1 MRYVDFDDGM
11 YCTGFRLYEDD
22 GQMFADA
29 PTEAIAREIVD
40 AVKLLRSTKAIAAAK
55 PQNQPF
61 KKGG

>member
-1 MRYVDFDDGM
+1 MKYVDFDDGM

-40 AVKLLRSTKAIAAAK
+40 AVKLLRSTKVATK
-55 PQNQPF
+55 PANQPF